1 MKTYIV
7 FGMHRSGTSFLAH
20 ALKDQGVNIGKEILG
35 PGVGNLGG
43 YFENV
48 DFLHFNDLL
57 LTEAGGNWAS
67 VPDEK
72 KIVEGVKKHEKE
84 FRKLLAENKD
94 EFWGFKDPRTSLTI
108 RAIVPYILELDDDPF
123 LYVCF
128 RRPEKVADSLF
139 RRDKMPMEEGK
150 KLAIQHNQ
158 RIIKFLEDLF
168 VHGRL

>member
-1 MKTYIV
+1 MKTYII

-57 LTEAGGNWAS
+57 LTEAGGNWAI

-72 KIVEGVKKHEKE
+72 KIVEVAERHKEK
-84 FRKLLAENKD
+84 FRKLIAENKS
-94 EFWGFKDPRTSLTI
+94 EFWGFKDARTSLTI
-108 RAIVPYILELDDDPF
+108 RAIMPYILEADDDPF

-128 RRPEKVADSLF
+128 RMPEKVADSLF

-168 VHGRL
+168 VYERL